1 MRYPEVAGSKP
12 APGTIFVMGNSS
24 LAADLA
30 ESFDKKVIAVQ
41 VSSDNEL

>member
-1 MRYPEVAGSKP
+1 
-12 APGTIFVMGNSS
+12 MGNSS